1 MIAADCSAEKR
12 TIALIL
18 HDRIFQYK
26 SELTEQRNL
35 FKTHPARWASLLTA
49 LPATF
54 MSAVSMTYILMAP
67 EGFRLGAGIAYP
79 VGIGFAAALFALY
92 LRMGSRTASQSVS

>member
-1 MIAADCSAEKR
+1 
-12 TIALIL
+12 
-18 HDRIFQYK
+18 
-26 SELTEQRNL
+26 
-35 FKTHPARWASLLTA
+35 
-49 LPATF
+49 
-54 MSAVSMTYILMAP
+54 MAP